1 MNRFFGL
8 VFFLMLSSSANSGL
22 FGPDNYDECLLDK
35 MKGQS
40 KNMRQTVNKICE
52 RKFPYEKVIWSSE
65 GNYNYI
71 ERDEVRVNWSSSDG
85 RIFATLVNN
94 SEYEITRVTR
104 AIGKVKSCKPGDDI
118 GRAEFPFSLT
128 FYFSSSLE
136 SSAAL
141 KNAAD
146 MNCSYTKIVYGK
158 LRK

>member
-1 MNRFFGL
+1 
-8 VFFLMLSSSANSGL
+8 MLSSSANSGL

-104 AIGKVKSCKPGDDI
+104 AIGKVKSCKAGDDI
-118 GRAEFPFSLT
+118 GLAEFPFSLT

>member
-22 FGPDNYDECLLDK
+22 FGPDNYDECLLDQ

-40 KNMRQTVNKICE
+40 NNMRGTVNKICE
-52 RKFPYEKVIWSSE
+52 RKFPYEKKLWSHNT
-65 GNYNYI
+65 NYNTI
-71 ERDEVRVNWSSSDG
+71 EHDQISTSWEKSDG
-85 RIFATLVNN
+85 RIFLSLVNN
-94 SEYEITRVTR
+94 SKYEITRVTKFF
-104 AIGKVKSCKPGDDI
+104 GKVKSCKRPI
-118 GRAEFPFSLT
+118 TEEQLPFELT

-146 MNCSYTKIVYGK
+146 MNCTATKSVYGK

>member
-1 MNRFFGL
+1 MNKFFSL

-35 MKGQS
+35 MKGQPN
-40 KNMRQTVNKICE
+40 NMRNTVYKVCE

-65 GNYNYI
+65 GTYNYI
-71 ERDEVRVNWSSSDG
+71 ELDEVRVSWISSDG

-104 AIGKVKSCKPGDDI
+104 KFGKVKNCNENADMS
-118 GRAEFPFSLT
+118 EFPFSLT

-136 SSAAL
+136 SSTTH